1 MTGGADSA
9 CHARFRH
16 ICPTSDV
23 IPITITNATADIG
36 ALRIVIANHHVESKN
51 TAIVPVVTT
60 PTMPSHSTSSK
71 TWVFGRV
78 LSHLCVSICTYVL
91 ASASVFAL
99 RYYLIRG
106 PTMPT
111 SAPANNDRAPA
122 RKSRP
127 AAQPPVGH
135 HRVGSATYSHG
146 SKIII
151 TLQKAKTKVHE
162 HQHHTYWYRQTASPS
177 LARDRISQ

>member
-1 MTGGADSA
+1 
-9 CHARFRH
+9 
-16 ICPTSDV
+16 
-23 IPITITNATADIG
+23 
-36 ALRIVIANHHVESKN
+36 
-51 TAIVPVVTT
+51 
-60 PTMPSHSTSSK
+60 MPSHSTSSK

-78 LSHLCVSICTYVL
+78 LSHLCVSICTFVL

-106 PTMPT
+106 PTTPT

-122 RKSRP
+122 RRSRP

-151 TLQKAKTKVHE
+151 TLQKGKKKVHE
-162 HQHHTYWYRQTASPS
+162 YQHHTYWHRQTSSPS
-177 LARDRISQ
+177 LARDRYKTVNYKGDFMFEGFATETCRHTQRNMLPYR